1 MNDRKPL
8 TFKKLSPAALRLA
21 RQVPQIYLSKNEAVP
36 GKPLWA
42 LLEVFAQPLQ
52 ELEAAV
58 TQLADD
64 HFVERAGPEALKLLA
79 ELVGARWTGD
89 AEAVLRGI
97 VARTVHWRRRKGT
110 LVTLEEVIETTTGWS
125 GEADEAFRSLLH
137 NQDLAN
143 PVTWRGRN
151 AVVWD
156 PIALADPLS
165 RRAPQ
170 VEHPRRNPIQRAP
183 ELSRRLDETV
193 EAALRRLGR
202 ADAGRHAASPR
213 NIDLSGWARP
223 EIAVIRT
230 SRFVQQELDRLTVP
244 AQALDHQ
251 TGSPGFLRLILDPAG
266 RDRCLVGRREMVS
279 PEATGGLTAAH
290 EPNTTLP
297 VSKPKYDLLTPTD
310 LAADGDAAEQD
321 DNLTVF
327 VDGVRLVGQKAP
339 PVDRRP
345 VEILPVGSD
354 PVLRFTDSQ
363 RPAPGEH
370 WLLELVAVDN
380 PDALD
385 FDAKVPADFNAASA
399 AVQNTVLERIEVRK
413 GTAGLRPAVSVL
425 ANLPRG
431 GSRAAIRL
439 SRPQRPG
446 GYRLEAD
453 GTWTSVTLNP
463 PRGHPLSPALVITDD
478 AASAARLER
487 LPGDTQTLVVSSLAL
502 DGSSENWFTAEID
515 WSGVPAAAQPL
526 RRFERPGPAF
536 AAAVW
541 NAAML
546 IVGPAADGNGL
557 WVWQITDPLGAQPLA
572 GRIDGAGSVS
582 PSNRF
587 SAAVCVWQNH
597 LYLFGGETDT
607 VVLGDFW
614 SMPLSG
620 PDRGQ
625 WRGHRIRNRQQRSA
639 ADLIPTDDGLVLLGG
654 AASPGT
660 LDPSVWRLDLQRARW
675 TWSPLASL
683 PLVEGQP
690 GVLWARFDDGDIETL
705 VWPNRLRPQR
715 LRRPAAAADWQPV
728 EIDPAGSPNPPACG
742 ELVFAQNRWHVLGP
756 PPLPPSEVLFTQGSE
771 GVIAFLP
778 EVDLIQTD
786 QWVMFAVLADGSTE
800 RMLPPGETA
809 YASLRS
815 GAGRHASAIERSAPQ
830 PRIGAPGRLK
840 WSPFKLR
847 QRSLGPWNHPL
858 ALTLDDTVAL
868 DPRLGRV
875 LLPAEIAPHAV
886 QVSYRIAR
894 AAPLG
899 AGFLPADRVHP
910 AYWREPEAQLQPDS
924 PLEQKNMPVTAW
936 VDPARADTTLAGDT
950 PVVAAPRQGI
960 IGSGP
965 HLLAIAGSPRFENAR
980 LSIAEGEVLSL
991 FAADAGGYPHFAS
1004 DTGDAQGISLSLLE
1018 RLFEGS
1024 GPQKGPAYYL
1034 SGLSLQGRLA
1044 LVLTAGHIELRWCD
1058 FAAPGCLGVSVA
1070 GSGHQSDLAR
1080 RSIPQSTLT
1089 IWLYGCIVGR
1099 LEVPPWVRVIA
1110 AGCLFDGGPLGA
1122 PAISALGAPV
1132 RLRHCTVRGDT
1143 LAGELQASS
1152 SAFQGEVWCDRPDR
1166 SWLRYS
1172 LLPDGPRLPL
1182 LYECRL
1188 HPVSFAADQPT
1199 DPNYLVL
1206 ADNNGP
1212 QALLAGEERRLPGA
1226 HAGLTASYN
1235 ELELRTREYLPMG
1248 MTARQIDRSV
1258 ADRNRMSRMEDL

>member
-1 MNDRKPL
+1 M
-8 TFKKLSPAALRLA
+8 
-21 RQVPQIYLSKNEAVP
+21 PQIYLSKNEAVP

-52 ELEAAV
+52 ELEAAIE
-58 TQLADD
+58 QLADD
-64 HFVERAGPEALKLLA
+64 HFVERAGTEALKLLA
-79 ELVGARWTGD
+79 ELVGARLTGD
-89 AEAVLRGI
+89 AQAVMRGI

-110 LVTLEEVIETTTGWS
+110 LATLEEVLETTTGWS
-125 GEADEAFRSLLH
+125 SEVDEAFRSLLH

-151 AVVWD
+151 AVLWD

-170 VEHPRRNPIQRAP
+170 DERPRRELIQRTP
-183 ELSRRLDETV
+183 ELGRRRGETV

-213 NIDLSGWARP
+213 NIDLCGWARP

-230 SRFVQQELDRLTVP
+230 SRCVQQELDRLTIPV
-244 AQALDHQ
+244 QAIAHES
-251 TGSPGFLRLILDPAG
+251 GSRDFIGLILDPAG
-266 RDRCLVGRREMVS
+266 RDRCLVGRREILC

-290 EPNTTLP
+290 EPDAARP

-345 VEILPVGSD
+345 VTILPVGSD
-354 PVLRFTDSQ
+354 PVLRFTDSR
-363 RPAPGEH
+363 RPAPGER

-380 PDALD
+380 PDAID
-385 FDAKVPADFNAASA
+385 FDAAVPADFNAASA
-399 AVQNTVLERIEVRK
+399 ALQNTVLERIEVRK
-413 GTAGLRPAVSVL
+413 DTAGVRPAVSSL
-425 ANLPRG
+425 ANIPRG
-431 GSRAAIRL
+431 GSHAALRL

-453 GTWTSVTLNP
+453 GAWSSVALNP
-463 PRGHPLSPALVITDD
+463 PRGHPLSPAMVIPDG
-478 AASAARLER
+478 AVSAARLER
-487 LPGDTQTLVVSSLAL
+487 LPGDTQTLIVSRLPL
-502 DGSSENWFTAEID
+502 DGSSQDWITAEID

-541 NAAML
+541 NSGML

-557 WVWQITDPLGAQPLA
+557 GVWQITDPLGAQPAA
-572 GRIDGAGSVS
+572 GRIDAAGSGS

-607 VVLGDFW
+607 DVLGDFW
-614 SMPLSG
+614 SLPLSG
-620 PDRGQ
+620 PERGQ

-639 ADLIPTDDGLVLLGG
+639 ADLIPTAGGLVLLGG
-654 AASPGT
+654 ASSPGA
-660 LDPSVWRLDLQRARW
+660 LDPSVWRLDLQRERW
-675 TWSPLASL
+675 TWSPLARL
-683 PLVEGQP
+683 PVAAGEP
-690 GVLWARFDDGDIETL
+690 GVLWASLDDGDIETL
-705 VWPNRLRPQR
+705 VWSNRLRPQR
-715 LRRPAAAADWQPV
+715 FRLQAAAADWRPV
-728 EIDPAGSPNPPACG
+728 VIDAAGSPNPPACG
-742 ELVFAQNRWHVLGP
+742 EVVFDQNGWHVLGP
-756 PPLPPSEVLFTQGSE
+756 PPLPPSEVLFTQGSQ

-778 EVDLIQTD
+778 AIDLIQPD

-800 RMLPPGETA
+800 RMLPAGETA
-809 YASLRS
+809 YPSLRS
-815 GAGRHASAIERSAPQ
+815 GAGRHALAIERSAPQ

-847 QRSLGPWNHPL
+847 QRSLGPWDHPL

-899 AGFLPADRVHP
+899 AGFLPGDRSHA
-910 AYWREPEAQLQPDS
+910 AYWREPEAELLPNS
-924 PLEQKNMPVTAW
+924 PPEQQNMPVTAW

-960 IGSGP
+960 SGSGP
-965 HLLAIAGSPRFENAR
+965 HILAVVGSPRFESAR

-1018 RLFEGS
+1018 RLFKGS
-1024 GPQKGPAYYL
+1024 GPQNGPSYYL
-1034 SGLSLQGRLA
+1034 SGLSLQGRLSM
-1044 LVLTAGHIELRWCD
+1044 VLTAGHIELRWCD

-1099 LEVPPWVRVIA
+1099 LEVPPWVRVVA
-1110 AGCLFDGGPLGA
+1110 AGCLFDGGPAGA
-1122 PAISALGAPV
+1122 PAISALGAPL
-1132 RLRHCTVRGDT
+1132 RLRHCTVRGGV

-1172 LLPDGPRLPL
+1172 LLPEGPRLPL

-1226 HAGLTASYN
+1226 HAELTASYN
-1235 ELELRTREYLPMG
+1235 ELELRTREYLPLG

-1258 ADRNRMSRMEDL
+1258 EDLNRMSRMEDL